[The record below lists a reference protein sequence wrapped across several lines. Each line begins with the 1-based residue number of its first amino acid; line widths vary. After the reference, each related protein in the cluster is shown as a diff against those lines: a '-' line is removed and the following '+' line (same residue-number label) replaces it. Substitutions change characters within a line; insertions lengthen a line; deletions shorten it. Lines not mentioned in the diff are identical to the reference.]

1 MGSVA
6 EDDFQV
12 NCSAFFFY
20 QVFDRPPQGVRKI
33 VIATNIA
40 ETRYKA
46 EFDNA
51 VLLERFLIKS
61 NTGLLSFCFIK
72 L

>member
-1 MGSVA
+1 MLTWDLLQRMMSK
-6 EDDFQV
+6 
-12 NCSAFFFY
+12 FFSSLNRYVFFC

-46 EFDNA
+46 ELDNA
-51 VLLERFLIKS
+51 VLLER
-61 NTGLLSFCFIK
+61 LLTER
-72 L
+72 

>member
-1 MGSVA
+1 MGSDRV
-6 EDDFQV
+6 F
-12 NCSAFFFY
+12 SSLYRYLFLLH

-46 EFDNA
+46 QPVELA
-51 VLLERFLIKS
+51 VLLGGF
-61 NTGLLSFCFIK
+61 
-72 L
+72 

>member
-1 MGSVA
+1 MFVFS
-6 EDDFQV
+6 
-12 NCSAFFFY
+12 

-46 EFDNA
+46 ELNNA
-51 VLLERFLIKS
+51 VLLHVERFL
-61 NTGLLSFCFIK
+61 TEC
-72 L
+72 